1 MHLSMRKFLISISW
15 LLLTSVLPIE
25 AQSLFPDSVGQK
37 QKYAATIEMKKGY
50 ISGICMMANEGE
62 VVKGCLFNEFG
73 ISAIDFSYRP
83 TDGKV
88 KLLGVIKMLDKW
100 YIKRVLRRDLALLM
114 QNLRMGKEAYRDEK
128 YKIDYKFTILNDATE
143 E

>member
-1 MHLSMRKFLISISW
+1 MRRFLISISW
-15 LLLTSVLPIE
+15 LLLSCVLPIK

-50 ISGICMMANEGE
+50 ISGICMMVNDGE

-73 ISAIDFSYRP
+73 ISAIDFAYRLN
-83 TDGKV
+83 DGKIE
-88 KLLGVIKMLDKW
+88 LLGVIKMLDKW
-100 YIKRVLRRDLALLM
+100 YVKKVLRRDLARLM
-114 QNLRMGKEAYRDEK
+114 QNLRMGKDAYRDEK